1 MKHAIHFPVGPAS
14 IKYDQ
19 QKMLFLR
26 KQRISVG
33 NIIRGVRVRVRVPES
48 SGRNKRFS
56 ERIIGSYRYS
66 RRKNGPLL
74 RCITCRNFLRVEFQV
89 KKALFLFGWIL
100 VQPPMRLVE
109 NSDIISVI

>member
-1 MKHAIHFPVGPAS
+1 MKHEIHFPVGPKS
-14 IKYDQ
+14 IKHDQ
-19 QKMLFLR
+19 QNMLFLR

-66 RRKNGPLL
+66 RRKK
-74 RCITCRNFLRVEFQV
+74 RSFVTMHYVSQ
-89 KKALFLFGWIL
+89 LFES
-100 VQPPMRLVE
+100 R
-109 NSDIISVI
+109 ISSQESAVFVRIDSSSTANETG